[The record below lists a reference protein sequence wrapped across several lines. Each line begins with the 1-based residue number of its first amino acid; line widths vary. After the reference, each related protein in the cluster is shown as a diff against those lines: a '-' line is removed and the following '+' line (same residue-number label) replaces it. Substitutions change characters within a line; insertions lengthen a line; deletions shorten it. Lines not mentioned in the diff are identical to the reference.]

1 MLHAIIEI
9 AVKLGG
15 LAALKDELNHLET
28 VTLIERAVV
37 ALHGKV
43 AEDQA
48 RSLLQERVV
57 KALEV
62 ELV

>member
-1 MLHAIIEI
+1 MLPFTKGWMLHAIVEVAI
-9 AVKLGG
+9 KLGG
-15 LAALKDELNHLET
+15 FAALKDELNHLET

-48 RSLLQERVV
+48 RPLL
-57 KALEV
+57 
-62 ELV
+62 

>member
-1 MLHAIIEI
+1 MLHAIVEVAI
-9 AVKLGG
+9 KLGG
-15 LAALKDELNHLET
+15 FAALKDELNHLEA

-48 RSLLQERVV
+48 RPLL
-57 KALEV
+57 
-62 ELV
+62 